1 MYGNEPKAD
10 TEATAG
16 GVTRLMAIV
25 AIAAFVIWV
34 GAGCKNL
41 KEIDIS
47 LTGFEAE
54 YYPAFPEQDAG
65 GFFGVVTNSVRAVPA
80 SYPQL
85 MPMTGKR

>member
-1 MYGNEPKAD
+1 MIRL
-10 TEATAG
+10 ATIVG
-16 GVTRLMAIV
+16 LGLFAIL
-25 AIAAFVIWV
+25 V

-54 YYPAFPEQDAG
+54 YYPAHPDQESG
-65 GFFGVVTNSVRAVPA
+65 GFFGAVTNVVHAMPA

>member
-1 MYGNEPKAD
+1 VK
-10 TEATAG
+10 
-16 GVTRLMAIV
+16 RLLSIV

-54 YYPAFPEQDAG
+54 YYPAHPEQESG
-65 GFFGVVTNSVRAVPA
+65 GFFGAATNSVRAVPV

-85 MPMTGKR
+85 MPMSRKR

>member
-10 TEATAG
+10 TEAEAG

-41 KEIDIS
+41 KEIDLSI
-47 LTGFEAE
+47 TGFEAE
-54 YYPAFPEQDAG
+54 YYPAHPEQDAG
-65 GFFGVVTNSVRAVPA
+65 GFFGVTTNSVRAAPA

>member
-1 MYGNEPKAD
+1 MK
-10 TEATAG
+10 
-16 GVTRLMAIV
+16 RLLSIV

-54 YYPAFPEQDAG
+54 YYPAHPEQESG
-65 GFFGVVTNSVRAVPA
+65 GFFGAATNSVRAVPV

-85 MPMTGKR
+85 MPMSRKR